1 MNDFEVVCRAQID
14 GDFEGFD
21 DEVLFKLNNG
31 TYWVQSQYKY
41 WYYYAYCPE
50 VLILRRHGVY
60 YLQVVGQNEIV
71 PVAQISD
78 VIESRINGD
87 FNGWEGETSY
97 QLTNGQVWQQ
107 SAYKYT
113 YKYSH
118 MPSVV
123 IFNPGSG
130 YVMQVAGTSTK
141 VRRIQ

>member
-1 MNDFEVVCRAQID
+1 MNDFEVVCRAKID

-41 WYYYAYCPE
+41 WYYYAFCPE
-50 VLILRRHGVY
+50 VQILRRHGVY

-123 IFNPGSG
+123 IFNSGSG

-141 VRRIQ
+141 VHRIQ